1 MVQSLRLTADRGA
14 PAGDPSGH
22 RRPPSPEEHSDPN
35 DAAACSGPDDVGR
48 ARLRLL
54 VSTVESQ
61 VIPRLVLAHR
71 PLPAAASDGAA
82 EHVYED
88 DVRACVELLLGP
100 GAGSVAMFADGLL
113 ARGLSLDAL
122 YLGVFAPAAR
132 ELGRMWEQD
141 ECSFTDVTIALGRL
155 QQSLRTFSARFRPE
169 FIDGEP
175 WRRALFASVPGEQHT
190 FGLAMVSQ
198 YFLRAGWDATLVQ
211 GRSDVELMRLVQS
224 ERVAL
229 IGFSMSGAAHAPVL
243 RSLIARLRTA
253 SRNTALKV
261 LVGGVVFTRCP
272 GLVSEVGADG
282 SAGDAQQA
290 VNLAQR
296 LVL

>member
-1 MVQSLRLTADRGA
+1 MVHSMRLAADRST
-14 PAGDPSGH
+14 PAGEPSG
-22 RRPPSPEEHSDPN
+22 RRLPQPEDHPGPIDES
-35 DAAACSGPDDVGR
+35 ACHGVDDHGR
-48 ARLRLL
+48 ARLKLL
-54 VSTVESQ
+54 ISAVESQ

-71 PLPAAASDGAA
+71 PAPAAAADPSGERAHD
-82 EHVYED
+82 D

-100 GAGSVAMFADGLL
+100 GAGSVAVFADGLL

-155 QQSLRTFSARFRPE
+155 QQSLRTFSSRFRPE
-169 FIDGEP
+169 FIEGEP
-175 WRRALFASVPGEQHT
+175 WRRALFAAVPGEQHT

-198 YFLRAGWDATLVQ
+198 YFLRAGWDSTLLQ
-211 GRSDVELMRLVQS
+211 GRSDVEMLRIVQG

-229 IGFSMSGAAHAPVL
+229 LGFSMSSPSHAPVL
-243 RSLIARLRTA
+243 RSLISRLRAA
-253 SRNTALKV
+253 SRNTALCV
-261 LVGGVVFTRCP
+261 LVGGVAFVRIP
-272 GLVSEVGADG
+272 GLVTEVGADG
-282 SAGDAQQA
+282 SATDAQQA